1 MTCYHVGMEMPKLTV
16 VASCGKFIVES
27 NKSIPDPRHAN
38 VTKVLLL
45 TSGGYLRE
53 AGDTWKTEHNA
64 RLAVER
70 FERRWRNGECRH
82 RVFTIAALAH
92 LDE

>member
-1 MTCYHVGMEMPKLTV
+1 MEMPKLTV
-16 VASCGKFIVES
+16 VASFGKFIVES
-27 NKSIPDPRHAN
+27 DKSIPDPHHSN
-38 VTKVLLL
+38 VKKVLLL

-70 FERRWRNGECRH
+70 FARRWRNGECRN
-82 RVFTIAALAH
+82 RVFTIAALEH
-92 LDE
+92 LDK